1 MSTGAALANV
11 GCSVVVEPPPRGGDR
26 WFSTIRGAGPVR
38 FTDWFAGSFT
48 WPPWIVTDAA
58 PSAVTFVSW
67 SPFGELLDSDK
78 NTPAVLPAGSGWF
91 TGGRSTKAL
100 LPVIPA
106 PEDEVGVAYAPKAAG
121 WYSSVG
127 AS

>member
-1 MSTGAALANV
+1 MSTGAAWANV
-11 GCSVVVEPPPRGGDR
+11 SCSVIVEPPPSGADR
-26 WFSTIRGAGPVR
+26 SFSSIRGAGPVR

-78 NTPAVLPAGSGWF
+78 NTPALLPAGSCWF
-91 TGGRSTKAL
+91 TGGAGTKAVL
-100 LPVIPA
+100 NACSA
-106 PEDEVGVAYAPKAAG
+106 PEEAHQG
-121 WYSSVG
+121 
-127 AS
+127 